1 MLTGQLLFGF
11 QRGCAGWGQ
20 AGLCPGCCGPA
31 WLPCALPVSASLPL
45 ATPCP
50 PSASGTPWATGSR
63 AWPSACTGT
72 CARSRTTSP
81 WRRRSSECPP
91 PQQGSWQCH
100 VAQSLPSAWIL
111 ELSVWALPRGCGF
124 YIPQMLWLGRVL
136 LLPARLGV
144 GGSDGSDPEGISFP
158 MSRSESGSF
167 LIAIKNHICRF
178 DCNLWLTSSMVG
190 WM

>member
-1 MLTGQLLFGF
+1 MGSCCLAFSGAVQGGDGLGF
-11 QRGCAGWGQ
+11 VQVLA
-20 AGLCPGCCGPA
+20 GPA
-31 WLPCALPVSASLPL
+31 WLPCAVAVSASLPL

-72 CARSRTTSP
+72 SARSRTTSP

-91 PQQGSWQCH
+91 PAGLLAVPCGRILHLCLDLGARSAGTASWLWFMSLRCCGWEGLCSFLPIWERKARM
-100 VAQSLPSAWIL
+100 VLIQS
-111 ELSVWALPRGCGF
+111 E
-124 YIPQMLWLGRVL
+124 
-136 LLPARLGV
+136 
-144 GGSDGSDPEGISFP
+144 ISFP

-167 LIAIKNHICRF
+167 LTAIKNHICRF